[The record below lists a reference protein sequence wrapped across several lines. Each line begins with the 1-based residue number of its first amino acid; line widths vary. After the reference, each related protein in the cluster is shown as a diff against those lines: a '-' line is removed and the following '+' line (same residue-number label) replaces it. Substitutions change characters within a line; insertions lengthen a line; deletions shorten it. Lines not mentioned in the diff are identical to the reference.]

1 MAETVTRM
9 KRGRKLENKL
19 FCEQGEA
26 YQFRVYEGFESQQ
39 RQNVTYLDNTSQH
52 CTGTEVLTSDN
63 DYSYRLHCNS
73 TQEPQSQ
80 LKASLY
86 WPLSKERKRTVPAP
100 ADLWGKKKETS
111 RYIRAQGNNSIVFL
125 NML

>member
-1 MAETVTRM
+1 MTTSCFVNKVRLINLGFM
-9 KRGRKLENKL
+9 KALNL
-19 FCEQGEA
+19 
-26 YQFRVYEGFESQQ
+26 SQ
-39 RQNVTYLDNTSQH
+39 R
-52 CTGTEVLTSDN
+52 CTGTEVITSDN
-63 DYSYRLHCNS
+63 DYSYRLHCNN

-86 WPLSKERKRTVPAP
+86 WPLSKESKITVPAP